1 MCKKIREGKVLSP
14 SSDGDIDESFPK
26 DWEPVKKTKKKKRS
40 KSKVC
45 LTCGQNIVK
54 NKKRDAFSYK
64 NIKKWIET
72 QQGIA
77 RAAGMVER
85 SRNRDMPQKKRDEQ
99 MRKRYAAEGYIRSMQ
114 RYLRTGD
121 WDNMYFGEYEEHLT
135 KWKVIAP
142 AGDK

>member
-1 MCKKIREGKVLSP
+1 MIQSETDKAFEQSK
-14 SSDGDIDESFPK
+14 ESL
-26 DWEPVKKTKKKKRS
+26 TKKEEVKERMAALRAKRKPPKLKGVHPS
-40 KSKVC
+40 VLELPDDNTLSH
-45 LTCGQNIVK
+45 
-54 NKKRDAFSYK
+54 K

-121 WDNMYFGEYEEHLT
+121 WDNLYFGEYEEHLT
-135 KWKVIAP
+135 KWKVIS
-142 AGDK
+142 

>member
-1 MCKKIREGKVLSP
+1 LIQSETDKAFEQSKESLTKEEKVKERMAALRAKRKPPKLKGVHP
-14 SSDGDIDESFPK
+14 SVLALPDDN
-26 DWEPVKKTKKKKRS
+26 T
-40 KSKVC
+40 
-45 LTCGQNIVK
+45 
-54 NKKRDAFSYK
+54 FSHK

-77 RAAGMVER
+77 KAAGMIER
-85 SRNRDMPQKKRDEQ
+85 SRNRDVPQKERDKK
-99 MRKRYAAEGYIRSMQ
+99 MRERYAAQGYVTSMQ

-135 KWKVIAP
+135 KWKIVAP

>member
-1 MCKKIREGKVLSP
+1 MIQSETDKAFE
-14 SSDGDIDESFPK
+14 
-26 DWEPVKKTKKKKRS
+26 
-40 KSKVC
+40 KSKES
-45 LTCGQNIVK
+45 LTKEEQVK
-54 NKKRDAFSYK
+54 ERMAALRAKRKPAKLKGVHPSVLELPDDHTFSYK

-121 WDNMYFGEYEEHLT
+121 WDNMYFGEYEDHLT
-135 KWKVIAP
+135 KWTVIAP

>member
-1 MCKKIREGKVLSP
+1 MIQSETDKAFEQSKESLTKEKQVKERMAALRAKRKPPKLKGIHP
-14 SSDGDIDESFPK
+14 SILELPEDD
-26 DWEPVKKTKKKKRS
+26 T
-40 KSKVC
+40 
-45 LTCGQNIVK
+45 L
-54 NKKRDAFSYK
+54 SYK

-77 RAAGMVER
+77 RAAGMIER
-85 SRNRDMPQKKRDEQ
+85 SRTRDISQKERDKK
-99 MRKRYAAEGYIRSMQ
+99 MRERYAAQGYITSMQ

-121 WDNMYFGEYEEHLT
+121 WDNLYYGEYEDHLM

>member
-1 MCKKIREGKVLSP
+1 MIQSETDKAFEQSK
-14 SSDGDIDESFPK
+14 ESL
-26 DWEPVKKTKKKKRS
+26 TKKEEVKERMAALRAKRKPPKLKGVHPS
-40 KSKVC
+40 I
-45 LTCGQNIVK
+45 LALPDDNT
-54 NKKRDAFSYK
+54 FSHK

-99 MRKRYAAEGYIRSMQ
+99 MRKRCAAEGYIRSMQ

-121 WDNMYFGEYEEHLT
+121 WDNLYFGEYEEHLT

>member
-1 MCKKIREGKVLSP
+1 MIQSETDKAFEQSKESLTKEEQVKERMAALRAKRKPPKLRGVHPSVLALP
-14 SSDGDIDESFPK
+14 DDN
-26 DWEPVKKTKKKKRS
+26 T
-40 KSKVC
+40 
-45 LTCGQNIVK
+45 
-54 NKKRDAFSYK
+54 FSHK

-77 RAAGMVER
+77 KAAGMIER
-85 SRNRDMPQKKRDEQ
+85 SRNRDVPQKERDRK
-99 MRKRYAAEGYIRSMQ
+99 MRERYAAQGYITSMQ

-135 KWKVIAP
+135 KWKVVAP

>member
-1 MCKKIREGKVLSP
+1 LIQSETDKAFEQSKESLTKEEKVKERMAALRAKRKPPKLKGVHP
-14 SSDGDIDESFPK
+14 SVLALPDDN
-26 DWEPVKKTKKKKRS
+26 T
-40 KSKVC
+40 
-45 LTCGQNIVK
+45 
-54 NKKRDAFSYK
+54 FSHK

-77 RAAGMVER
+77 KAAGMIER
-85 SRNRDMPQKKRDEQ
+85 SRNRDVPQKERDRK
-99 MRKRYAAEGYIRSMQ
+99 MRERYAAQGYITSMQ

-135 KWKVIAP
+135 KWKVVAP

>member
-1 MCKKIREGKVLSP
+1 MIQSETDKAFE
-14 SSDGDIDESFPK
+14 
-26 DWEPVKKTKKKKRS
+26 
-40 KSKVC
+40 KSKES
-45 LTCGQNIVK
+45 LTKEEQVK
-54 NKKRDAFSYK
+54 ERMAALRAKRKPAKLKGVHPSILELPDDNTFSYK

-121 WDNMYFGEYEEHLT
+121 WDNMYFGEYEDHLT
-135 KWKVIAP
+135 KWTVIAP

>member
-1 MCKKIREGKVLSP
+1 MIQSETDKAFEQSKESLTKEEQVKERMAALRAKRKPPKLKGVHP
-14 SSDGDIDESFPK
+14 SILALPDDN
-26 DWEPVKKTKKKKRS
+26 T
-40 KSKVC
+40 
-45 LTCGQNIVK
+45 
-54 NKKRDAFSYK
+54 FSHK

-77 RAAGMVER
+77 KAAGMIER
-85 SRNRDMPQKKRDEQ
+85 SRNRDVPQKERDKK
-99 MRKRYAAEGYIRSMQ
+99 MRERYAAEGYIRAMQ

-121 WDNMYFGEYEEHLT
+121 WDNMYFGEYEDHLT

>member
-1 MCKKIREGKVLSP
+1 LIQSETDKAFEQSKESLTKEEKVKERMAALRAKRKPPKLRGVHP
-14 SSDGDIDESFPK
+14 SVLALPDDN
-26 DWEPVKKTKKKKRS
+26 T
-40 KSKVC
+40 
-45 LTCGQNIVK
+45 
-54 NKKRDAFSYK
+54 FSHK

-77 RAAGMVER
+77 KAAGMIER
-85 SRNRDMPQKKRDEQ
+85 SRNRDVPQKERDKK
-99 MRKRYAAEGYIRSMQ
+99 MRERYAAQGYVTAMQ

>member
-1 MCKKIREGKVLSP
+1 MIQSETDKAFEQSK
-14 SSDGDIDESFPK
+14 ESL
-26 DWEPVKKTKKKKRS
+26 TKKEEVKERMAALRAKRKPPKLKGVHPS
-40 KSKVC
+40 V
-45 LTCGQNIVK
+45 LALPDDNT
-54 NKKRDAFSYK
+54 FSHK

-77 RAAGMVER
+77 KAAGMIER
-85 SRNRDMPQKKRDEQ
+85 SRNRDVPQKERDKK
-99 MRKRYAAEGYIRSMQ
+99 MRERYAAEGYIRAMQ

-121 WDNMYFGEYEEHLT
+121 WDNMYFGEYEDHLT

>member
-1 MCKKIREGKVLSP
+1 MIHSETDKAFEQSKESLTKEEKVKERMAALRAKRKPPKLKGVHPSVLELPDDNTLSH
-14 SSDGDIDESFPK
+14 
-26 DWEPVKKTKKKKRS
+26 
-40 KSKVC
+40 
-45 LTCGQNIVK
+45 
-54 NKKRDAFSYK
+54 K

-77 RAAGMVER
+77 KAAGLVER
-85 SRNRDMPQKKRDEQ
+85 SRNREVPQKERDKK
-99 MRKRYAAEGYIRSMQ
+99 MRERYAAEGYIRSMQ

-121 WDNMYFGEYEEHLT
+121 WDNMYFGEYEDHLT

>member
-1 MCKKIREGKVLSP
+1 MIQSETDKAFEENKVSLTKEEKVKERMAALRAKRKPPKLKGVHP
-14 SSDGDIDESFPK
+14 SVLALPDDN
-26 DWEPVKKTKKKKRS
+26 T
-40 KSKVC
+40 
-45 LTCGQNIVK
+45 
-54 NKKRDAFSYK
+54 FSHK

-77 RAAGMVER
+77 KAAGMIER
-85 SRNRDMPQKKRDEQ
+85 SRNRDVPQKERDKK
-99 MRKRYAAEGYIRSMQ
+99 MRERYAAQGYITSMQ

-121 WDNMYFGEYEEHLT
+121 WDNMYFGEYEDHLT

>member
-1 MCKKIREGKVLSP
+1 MIQSETDKAFEQSKESLTKEEKVKERMAALRAKRKPPKLKGVHP
-14 SSDGDIDESFPK
+14 SVLELPDDN
-26 DWEPVKKTKKKKRS
+26 T
-40 KSKVC
+40 
-45 LTCGQNIVK
+45 
-54 NKKRDAFSYK
+54 FSHK

-77 RAAGMVER
+77 KAAGMIER
-85 SRNRDMPQKKRDEQ
+85 SRNRDVPQKERDKK
-99 MRKRYAAEGYIRSMQ
+99 MRERYAAEGYIRAMQ

-121 WDNMYFGEYEEHLT
+121 WDNMYFGEYEDHLT

>member
-1 MCKKIREGKVLSP
+1 MIQSETDKAFE
-14 SSDGDIDESFPK
+14 
-26 DWEPVKKTKKKKRS
+26 
-40 KSKVC
+40 KSKES
-45 LTCGQNIVK
+45 LTKEEQVK
-54 NKKRDAFSYK
+54 ERMAALRAKRKPAKLKGVHPSILELPDDHTFSYK

-121 WDNMYFGEYEEHLT
+121 WDNLYFGEYEEHLT

>member
-1 MCKKIREGKVLSP
+1 MIQSETDKAFEQSK
-14 SSDGDIDESFPK
+14 ESL
-26 DWEPVKKTKKKKRS
+26 TKKEEVKERMAALRAKRKPPKLKGVHPS
-40 KSKVC
+40 V
-45 LTCGQNIVK
+45 LELPDDNT
-54 NKKRDAFSYK
+54 FSHK

-77 RAAGMVER
+77 KAAGMIER
-85 SRNRDMPQKKRDEQ
+85 SRNRDVPQKERDKK
-99 MRKRYAAEGYIRSMQ
+99 MRERYAAEGYIRAMQ

-121 WDNMYFGEYEEHLT
+121 WDNMYFGEYEDQLT